1 MTSRWTSSPGC
12 PFWQT
17 PNPSPGTL
25 PTPPPRESPAALTPL
40 GELFLPLEGLID
52 VEAEKERLGKE
63 LDKIAREIAKSS
75 SKLGN
80 AGFVERAPAEV
91 VDQEKP
97 VWRIGRQNRPN

>member
-1 MTSRWTSSPGC
+1 M
-12 PFWQT
+12 
-17 PNPSPGTL
+17 
-25 PTPPPRESPAALTPL
+25 
-40 GELFLPLEGLID
+40 
-52 VEAEKERLGKE
+52 EAEKERLGKE